1 MMRIKLT
8 VAILFIVASASSEG
22 FAEPPYSDGLHWF
35 RDSSERKAAYIEV
48 YRAAAES
55 ARKLSQGLP
64 AQSWG
69 VILDIDETILDNSE
83 YQRRLALTGK
93 KYETSTW
100 DAWVQE
106 SAAPILPGAKTFID
120 TVIDELHGQV
130 ILVTDRTQK
139 QCPVTEQNLKKSFV
153 RYQQIL
159 CDETGKRDKN
169 SRFRAVLDGD
179 AVAGIA
185 KVNVLIWVGDN
196 IRDFPHLDQ
205 GSPGDEAE
213 FGVHYFVLP
222 DPMYG
227 SWVDVPKH

>member
-1 MMRIKLT
+1 MRTRLRI
-8 VAILFIVASASSEG
+8 AIAVLLASIGLAGLGES
-22 FAEPPYSDGLHWF
+22 PYPDGLHWF
-35 RDSSERKAAYIEV
+35 RDSTERKAVYIEV

-55 ARKLSQGLP
+55 ARKLSQGLLP
-64 AQSWG
+64 QSWG

-83 YQRRLALTGK
+83 YQRRLALSGR
-93 KYETSTW
+93 KYEASTW

-106 SAAPILPGAKTFID
+106 VAAPVLPGAKTFID
-120 TVIDELHGQV
+120 TVIDDLHGQV

-139 QCPVTEQNLKKSFV
+139 QCPITEQNLKKVFI

-159 CDETGKRDKN
+159 CDDTGKRDKN
-169 SRFRAVLDGD
+169 ARFRAVLDGD
-179 AVAGIA
+179 PGAGIP

-213 FGVHYFVLP
+213 FGLHYFVLP

-227 SWVDVPKH
+227 SWQSVPTR

>member
-1 MMRIKLT
+1 MKRWFVIVIALACAGLT
-8 VAILFIVASASSEG
+8 GLS
-22 FAEPPYSDGLHWF
+22 EPPPYPDGLHWF
-35 RDSSERKAAYIEV
+35 RDSAERKAAYIEV
-48 YRAAAES
+48 YRSAAES
-55 ARKLSQGLP
+55 ARNLSQGLP
-64 AQSWG
+64 SQSWG

-83 YQRRLALTGK
+83 YQRRLALSGK

-106 SAAPILPGAKTFID
+106 AAAPVLPSAKTFID
-120 TVIDELHGQV
+120 TVIDDLRGQV

-139 QCPVTEQNLKKSFV
+139 QCPITEQNLKKV
-153 RYQQIL
+153 IIRYQQIL
-159 CDETGKRDKN
+159 CDDTGKRDKN
-169 SRFRAVLDGD
+169 ARFRAVIDGD
-179 AVAGIA
+179 PAAGTP

-227 SWVDVPKH
+227 SWVNVPKH